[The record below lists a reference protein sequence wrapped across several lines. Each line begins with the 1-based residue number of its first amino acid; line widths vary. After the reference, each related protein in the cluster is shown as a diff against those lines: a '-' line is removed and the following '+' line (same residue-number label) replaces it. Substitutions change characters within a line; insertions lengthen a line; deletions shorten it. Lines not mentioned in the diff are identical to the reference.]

1 MNKLN
6 KLTKLTKV
14 SKLNINN
21 NIDNNININI
31 NIDYLYEKNLKEKGV
46 KKIHHNTAYYYAHE
60 YLYLNIGKP
69 NYIEDIKNYVIEKG
83 IKLNGGDSLQ
93 VRHLGQ
99 QYGYNILKGGD
110 NYKNNKIKKATICY

>member
-21 NIDNNININI
+21 NIDNNINNNI
-31 NIDYLYEKNLKEKGV
+31 SNLYEKNLKEKGV